1 MPSSKNPQMRSSF
14 ADRETRRA
22 HAQEALL
29 GSIARLEFDEPEVTR
44 ELRRFDEDILTWHRE
59 HTRWSLD
66 VEDESVRLLREAS
79 SLPSRP
85 FHADLAFRNATDSPR
100 EARDYACVVWTLW
113 FSQSPVVTGRG
124 TSRGFLLSELAEQI
138 QHQAAAGRG
147 GALRALR
154 LDFSLRRD
162 RSALR
167 RALRLLEVLG
177 VVREEDGST
186 DAWVERGEPASTTAG
201 SSNAV
206 YRFTD
211 LAISLIAPL
220 RFEAARALAERLR
233 ADPLSLDPA
242 TLADGQPR
250 EVRYW
255 RALLSAPV
263 FLRYDDPVAF
273 DALIAD
279 RDRVRQELARIG
291 DWELLVTR
299 YFARL
304 VRPSGVREIGHAVL
318 STQRSLDQAI
328 FLLCSAVRQAV
339 CQGYWP
345 PPDPE
350 HGCVEVSAEDLA
362 GLFERVAAEHAPH
375 WSEEL
380 REARDR
386 FETVVT
392 GMRQAGLLRGPNLA
406 GRVLILPTAA
416 LYRASYQFPTAEAM
430 PTPADGSSQLSF
442 LTGSHDGRGA

>member
-1 MPSSKNPQMRSSF
+1 MPSSKNPLDRSHF

-22 HAQEALL
+22 RAQEALL
-29 GSIARLEFDEPEVTR
+29 GSIARLEFYEPEVTR
-44 ELRRFDEDILTWHRE
+44 ELRRFDEDVLAWHRE

-66 VEDESVRLLREAS
+66 VEEDCVRLLREAS
-79 SLPSRP
+79 FVPSRP
-85 FHADLAFRNATDSPR
+85 FHADLAFRNPTDSPR
-100 EARDYACVVWTLW
+100 EARDYACFVWTLW

-124 TSRGFLLSELAEQI
+124 TSRGFLLSELAEQL
-138 QHQAAAGRG
+138 QHQAAAGR
-147 GALRALR
+147 ADLP

-177 VVREEDGST
+177 VVREEDGSA
-186 DAWVERGEPASTTAG
+186 DAWVEQRGPEGTPAS

-220 RFEAARALAERLR
+220 RFETARALAERLR
-233 ADPLSLDPA
+233 ADPLSVESA

-255 RALLSAPV
+255 RALLSAPA
-263 FLRYDDPVAF
+263 FLRYDDPAAF
-273 DALIAD
+273 DALYVD

-291 DWELLVTR
+291 DWELFVTR

-304 VRPSGVREIGHAVL
+304 VRPSGVKEIGHAVL

-328 FLLCSAVRQAV
+328 LLLCSAVRQAV
-339 CQGYWP
+339 RQGLWP
-345 PPDPE
+345 RPDPE
-350 HGCVEVSAEDLA
+350 HGCVAVSAEDLA
-362 GLFERVAAEHAPH
+362 GLFERMAAEYAPH

-392 GMRQAGLLRGPNLA
+392 GMRQAGLLRGPNRT
-406 GRVLILPTAA
+406 GQVLILPTAA
-416 LYRASYQFPTAEAM
+416 LYRASYPFLTTNATNAR
-430 PTPADGSSQLSF
+430 ADESPQLSF
-442 LTGSHDGRGA
+442 FIGSHNGRGT

>member
-1 MPSSKNPQMRSSF
+1 MPSFKNRPNRSAF

-22 HAQEALL
+22 RAQEALL
-29 GSIARLEFDEPEVTR
+29 GSIARLELDEPEVTR
-44 ELRRFDEDILTWHRE
+44 ELRRFDEDILAWHRE

-85 FHADLAFRNATDSPR
+85 FHADLAFRNPTDSPR

-124 TSRGFLLSELAEQI
+124 TSRGFLLSELAEQL

-147 GALRALR
+147 GALGALP

-186 DAWVERGEPASTTAG
+186 DAWVEQPGPESASAG

-220 RFEAARALAERLR
+220 RFETARALADRLR
-233 ADPLSLDPA
+233 VDPLSLDPA
-242 TLADGQPR
+242 TLADGQPH

-255 RALLSAPV
+255 RSLLSGPV
-263 FLRYDDPVAF
+263 FLRYDDPAAF
-273 DALIAD
+273 DALFAD

-291 DWELLVTR
+291 DWELLLTR

-304 VRPSGVREIGHAVL
+304 VRPSGV
-318 STQRSLDQAI
+318 
-328 FLLCSAVRQAV
+328 
-339 CQGYWP
+339 
-345 PPDPE
+345 
-350 HGCVEVSAEDLA
+350 
-362 GLFERVAAEHAPH
+362 
-375 WSEEL
+375 
-380 REARDR
+380 
-386 FETVVT
+386 
-392 GMRQAGLLRGPNLA
+392 
-406 GRVLILPTAA
+406 
-416 LYRASYQFPTAEAM
+416 
-430 PTPADGSSQLSF
+430 
-442 LTGSHDGRGA
+442 